1 MDNLEKTA
9 ELAKTVNEQEKN
21 IRELEEITMDLTK
34 ELDNLLL
41 KRESYSQKKEKV
53 EETTKED
60 DELLTENE
68 LFNLID
74 SMYEEGRE

>member
-1 MDNLEKTA
+1 MNADIN
-9 ELAKTVNEQEKN
+9 
-21 IRELEEITMDLTK
+21 EITDNLTK

-41 KRESYSQKKEKV
+41 KRESYSQKKDKV
-53 EETTKED
+53 EHTTKED